1 MHIIF
6 PISIHSGIS
15 KYFKLQLFLGQKGD
29 CAFRVFTSRVFE
41 NQTLIQFCNFTI
53 MELTTTA
60 NGFVLFSL
68 ITLFGIHKGMYCFR
82 IPRIDFFSGSFLN
95 RFIPTDLFLFAQRKR
110 FNYFC
115 FKNQTVQIK
124 MYSLAKLNIQ

>member
-1 MHIIF
+1 M
-6 PISIHSGIS
+6 GL
-15 KYFKLQLFLGQKGD
+15 YFESFRKSNFDSVLQL
-29 CAFRVFTSRVFE
+29 
-41 NQTLIQFCNFTI
+41 TI

-95 RFIPTDLFLFAQRKR
+95 RFIPICSK
-110 FNYFC
+110 
-115 FKNQTVQIK
+115 KEI
-124 MYSLAKLNIQ
+124 